1 MDPMGID
8 DHQPIDD
15 VFLIEEIL
23 RISEGRTN
31 QPPSPSWKMSWR
43 LGKPRMVHPGR
54 IRIQEL
60 KKYSHPKWLWQKLN
74 CENHMFFNGYMMF
87 NG

>member
-23 RISEGRTN
+23 RISEG
-31 QPPSPSWKMSWR
+31 PSSTPAAIMKR
-43 LGKPRMVHPGR
+43 PDV
-54 IRIQEL
+54 
-60 KKYSHPKWLWQKLN
+60 
-74 CENHMFFNGYMMF
+74 
-87 NG
+87 

>member
-1 MDPMGID
+1 MLGKLLKNCEGIEKHQFCLWSGKVASKAKEAELAEKAKKMHTVEVAGIYIPYMDPMGID

-31 QPPSPSWKMSWR
+31 QPPSPS
-43 LGKPRMVHPGR
+43 
-54 IRIQEL
+54 
-60 KKYSHPKWLWQKLN
+60 
-74 CENHMFFNGYMMF
+74 
-87 NG
+87 